1 MKEEI
6 KKPEPIPKIEKPTT
20 RKREKP
26 FYREEEDV
34 VEEQRLVKIIEVAPS
49 VVVKV
54 EPKLVIT
61 IKEEDSDEIISIS
74 SGEEEDIR
82 LTDAIKVQE
91 KQK

>member
-6 KKPEPIPKIEKPTT
+6 KKPDPIPKIEKPKA

-34 VEEQRLVKIIEVAPS
+34 VEEQRPVKIIEVAPS

-54 EPKLVIT
+54 EPKPVIT
-61 IKEEDSDEIISIS
+61 IKEEDNDEIISIS

-82 LTDAIKVQE
+82 LTDTIKVQE
-91 KQK
+91 K